1 MKDRQLKFVFL
12 LNTTL
17 SFTSSSFCTFN
28 QMTVGLYLLCLLTK
42 ISFFSLWLY
51 SIHTNY
57 LFQPGSKFYSIYSH
71 NVNVISEEQVA
82 YG

>member
-17 SFTSSSFCTFN
+17 SYISSSFCTFN
-28 QMTVGLYLLCLLTK
+28 QMTDGSYLFWLLTK
-42 ISFFSLWLY
+42 ISCFCLWLY

-57 LFQPGSKFYSIYSH
+57 LLQPGSKFYSIYSH
-71 NVNVISEEQVA
+71 NVSVISEE
-82 YG
+82 